1 LFFVLHVFFTVS
13 GNKSSSSCHTYGFA
27 RGTHGQSKSVCLSFF
42 SVHLSIP
49 VEVVFSGYLGLLLG
63 GFPSRRSVGVHSVC
77 SNRGGGLE
85 EACRAWRAC
94 MGKGP
99 SALLTCSFQHSLLT
113 GEAVV
118 FTRHWLNNRGR
129 ILRCDL
135 LFISQLCSSSAPISV
150 CSQNGA
156 GEHANDTT

>member
-1 LFFVLHVFFTVS
+1 MA
-13 GNKSSSSCHTYGFA
+13 GM
-27 RGTHGQSKSVCLSFF
+27 HGEGAECSLDLQFLAFSFD
-42 SVHLSIP
+42 
-49 VEVVFSGYLGLLLG
+49 
-63 GFPSRRSVGVHSVC
+63 
-77 SNRGGGLE
+77 
-85 EACRAWRAC
+85 WR
-94 MGKGP
+94 
-99 SALLTCSFQHSLLT
+99 
-113 GEAVV
+113 EAVV